1 MFALRRCALAASLS
15 LAAAASPAAAADL
28 TDLPARKAG
37 CWEHTVAQG
46 PAGKSPPDG
55 GTYEC
60 VNAASEQERL
70 QLGQQPNVGA
80 CRRAK
85 VDISRADVASLT
97 TCNDG
102 GAITTYRFEAS
113 GDFQS
118 DYAMTILSKTARR
131 GKPAQISRV
140 RAKARWISSACPAGL
155 NPGGWL
161 LVGGAACGTDAASN

>member
-15 LAAAASPAAAADL
+15 LAAAALPAAAAEL
-28 TDLPARKAG
+28 TDLPARKDG
-37 CWEHTVAQG
+37 CWEHTLAQG
-46 PAGKSPPDG
+46 PAGKSPLDG

-70 QLGQQPNVGA
+70 QLGQQPEAGA

-102 GAITTYRFEAS
+102 GVVTTYRFEAS

-140 RAKARWISSACPAGL
+140 RAKARWVSGVCPVGL

-161 LVGGAACGTDAASN
+161 LVGGAACGTDAVSN